1 MSKHK
6 SSASEP
12 SITYNSERR
21 LSFALPDMSVPGH
34 FSAVNADLEHENELR
49 STHSHLAN
57 SNVKLDGK
65 RKQVVEDV
73 LEVRS
78 ICLHYGRFSSYISQ
92 LFCSRPTLEIF
103 ERSWRKDAVFEVSIS
118 FRDMGLH
125 STALPF

>member
-6 SSASEP
+6 YSASEP

-34 FSAVNADLEHENELR
+34 FSAVNDDLEHENELR

-73 LEVRS
+73 LE
-78 ICLHYGRFSSYISQ
+78 

-103 ERSWRKDAVFEVSIS
+103 ERSWRKDAVFEVIILP
-118 FRDMGLH
+118 RDMGLH
-125 STALPF
+125 STALPFLGPVKQM